1 MFSARLNVQED
12 RALLSVVVCVCVP
25 WSLISGAAG
34 HTQVRVAVTQR
45 GPGFPQR
52 DAESRAAKP
61 LGRSSEVDILH

>member
-1 MFSARLNVQED
+1 MGCLVPDLMCKKIVLFFQWL
-12 RALLSVVVCVCVP
+12 CVP